1 MYPFT
6 LNILYAGCFVSQAL
20 TKIRKSLRDKKS
32 SSTAGLTSFG
42 GNSGGQTTPSSG
54 NQMLGMLGRTPSESI
69 EVANL
74 KEDLQAVKD
83 ENSASKEV
91 ISVLRKQVEELQK
104 EKETL

>member
-1 MYPFT
+1 
-6 LNILYAGCFVSQAL
+6 
-20 TKIRKSLRDKKS
+20 
-32 SSTAGLTSFG
+32 
-42 GNSGGQTTPSSG
+42 
-54 NQMLGMLGRTPSESI
+54 MLGMLGRTPSESI